1 MRFTTFSFL
10 SLRKTSLQYRA
21 VIQSCVLKIKEKL
34 SKFINIL
41 DFFGNFFVFEIM
53 FIFNSQLIT
62 IIVTNKINIKSTVWI
77 LENVN
82 DGTIAESLQTEVCMS
97 SFSYFS

>member
-1 MRFTTFSFL
+1 MKKKYQSFYCDLQRFLFL

-41 DFFGNFFVFEIM
+41 DFFGNFFLFEII

-62 IIVTNKINIKSTVWI
+62 IIVTNKMNIKSKLTF
-77 LENVN
+77 LDFRE
-82 DGTIAESLQTEVCMS
+82 CK
-97 SFSYFS
+97 